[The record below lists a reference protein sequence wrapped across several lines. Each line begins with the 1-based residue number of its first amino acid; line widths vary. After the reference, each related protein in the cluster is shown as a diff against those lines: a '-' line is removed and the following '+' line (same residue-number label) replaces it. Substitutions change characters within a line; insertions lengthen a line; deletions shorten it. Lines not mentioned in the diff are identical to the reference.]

1 MTWGA
6 VAGGAISAAGS
17 IMAAPGDPKSPKFRP
32 YSMTGTLLGDT
43 TFGGTKRNK
52 TLSLTPNATVQGFAD
67 ANAGLANQYLTGP
80 TPTTPFQQWTT
91 GNLQQSIPGLFGGAM
106 SNSAVDPYAYQ
117 RYDQQSGGLGQSSQ
131 IGGLGAMGAG
141 FGLLNQ
147 GPGQDYQG
155 FVNDRLNLLRQQ
167 AAPFE
172 QRAYNS
178 NNQNLFNTGR
188 MGTTGGGIQ
197 TEAFARGLGQAD
209 LQRQLD
215 AQGMGDQLYQF
226 DQGNRLAQQQLG
238 GQLLATGNNLNLGAS
253 SIFGGQLAGATGYN
267 DTVNARAQ
275 QRMQNAT
282 GLFGFGSQ
290 LGQQDLASGTGAL
303 QNYLGIA
310 DALQNQGFQ
319 GAQIGSMRMGQQA
332 APSSGSPWGSALQGL
347 GGAVSGMDLSGMFNS
362 GSTQLSNYANNMSN
376 HSMQNLNS
384 GFSIPTLS
392 YPGGG

>member
-6 VAGGAISAAGS
+6 VAGGAIAAAGS
-17 IMAAPGDPKSPKFRP
+17 IIGAPGSPKSPKFRP

-43 TFGGTKRNK
+43 TFGGTKRNR
-52 TLSLTPNATVQGFAD
+52 TLSLTPNETVQGFAD

-80 TPTTPFQQWTT
+80 TPTTPFQQWSM
-91 GNLQQSIPGLFGGAM
+91 GDLQQAIPGLFGGAM
-106 SNSAVDPYAYQ
+106 ENSAVDPYAYQ
-117 RYDQQSGGLGQSSQ
+117 RYDQQAGGLGQSSQ

-155 FVNDRLNLLRQQ
+155 FVNGRLDLLRQQ

-172 QRAYNS
+172 QRAYNA
-178 NNQNLFNTGR
+178 NNQNLFSTGR

-238 GQLLATGNNLNLGAS
+238 GQLLATGNNLNLGAN
-253 SIFGGQLAGATGYN
+253 SIFGGQLVGATDYN
-267 DTVNARAQ
+267 TLVNSRAQ
-275 QRMQNAT
+275 QRLQNAQ
-282 GLFGFGSQ
+282 GLFGFGNQ
-290 LGQQDLASGTGAL
+290 LGTQDLTSGSAAL

-310 DALQNQGFQ
+310 DAMQQQGFQ
-319 GAQIGSMRMGQQA
+319 GAQIGSMAMGQQA
-332 APSSGSPWGSALQGL
+332 TQSAGSPWGGALQGL
-347 GGAVSGMDLSGMFNS
+347 GGAISGMDLQSMFGAKTPPSATVQPLPSNWSG
-362 GSTQLSNYANNMSN
+362 
-376 HSMQNLNS
+376 
-384 GFSIPTLS
+384 PR
-392 YPGGG
+392 